1 MQPGPNGEQVTDYTQ
16 DVDSVLLAVTPA
28 VSPVDIVSIKY
39 QAQDSN
45 QGWILTATMAVSD
58 LSAVPANTHWRMYFT
73 VNAPETGLAGPTGDK
88 FSKGVSDHGD
98 MFWIEANTGD
108 AIGGNPPERAARW
121 GTTVRTS
128 SGFLNDTD
136 RGPADFVFFN
146 QSNKTI
152 SVRIRASVL
161 NSYLATLPGSHPS
174 IGFGTVLCGLRGN
187 TYEFLGSGVDPLE
200 DETRGG
206 TELTIGNPF

>member
-1 MQPGPNGEQVTDYTQ
+1 
-16 DVDSVLLAVTPA
+16 
-28 VSPVDIVSIKY
+28 
-39 QAQDSN
+39 
-45 QGWILTATMAVSD
+45 
-58 LSAVPANTHWRMYFT
+58 
-73 VNAPETGLAGPTGDK
+73 
-88 FSKGVSDHGD
+88 
-98 MFWIEANTGD
+98 WIEANTGD
-108 AIGGNPPERAARW
+108 AIGGNPPARAARW

-128 SGFLNDTD
+128 SGFTTDTD
-136 RGPADFVFFN
+136 QGPADFVFFN

-161 NSYLATLPGSHPS
+161 NTYLATLPGSHPA

-187 TYEFLGSGVDPLE
+187 TTELVGSGVDPLE